1 MKLAQNFREL
11 EAYKIALR
19 QAEIIFVLTRS
30 FPQEEQQALSSQ
42 MRASA
47 RAVSTL
53 LASAWA
59 RRTEQAAF
67 VGKMQEAVGEVMAT
81 QAWLDHACVCGYIDV
96 ERHRELDDAW
106 QRIRTGLQRLLEPGR
121 VLP

>member
-1 MKLAQNFREL
+1 MKLATSFREL
-11 EAYKIALR
+11 EAYKMALR

-30 FPQEEQQALSSQ
+30 FPQEEQQALTSQ
-42 MRASA
+42 IRASA

-53 LASAWA
+53 LAAAWA
-59 RRTEQAAF
+59 RRTEHAAF
-67 VGKMQEAVGEVMAT
+67 VDKMQEAIGEVMAT

-106 QRIRTGLQRLLEPGR
+106 QRVRSGLQRLLEPVMG
-121 VLP
+121 LP